1 MESSTTAK
9 ERTVMKTSIRI
20 VTLATVF
27 LFALAASHAFGGT
40 KATRNVSASPFI
52 FEVSLT
58 ADGPATLEFGV
69 TDKNNVPYPP
79 IGTPA
84 DASLKHIFFVGSG
97 LPEVGS
103 AADYSQ
109 LACNF
114 LSGDTPQVWKLQSLA
129 DTTVYFSLKE
139 GEDPGDMELPDSS
152 YSPDS
157 LMQKVETQSNVVR
170 GMNALPEFLREAMVL
185 RHVKDMSYD
194 QIARILN
201 CPVGT
206 VKSRIARGR
215 ELLRA
220 YLMKMDGEAAPAVPP
235 GKTENT
241 RKAELSQ

>member
-1 MESSTTAK
+1 MNGETGSYEERLIADFKEGSRERFDELVKTYTQKLYRLAYGLLGNHHDAEEVVQDSFVRAYRGLDQFRGDSSFETW
-9 ERTVMKTSIRI
+9 MHRI
-20 VTLATVF
+20 TLN
-27 LFALAASHAFGGT
+27 LA
-40 KATRNVSASPFI
+40 RNKFHWNRRRGEGI
-52 FEVSLT
+52 TVSLSDRNDG
-58 ADGPATLEFGV
+58 AD
-69 TDKNNVPYPP
+69 
-79 IGTPA
+79 
-84 DASLKHIFFVGSG
+84 
-97 LPEVGS
+97 
-103 AADYSQ
+103 
-109 LACNF
+109 
-114 LSGDTPQVWKLQSLA
+114 
-129 DTTVYFSLKE
+129 E

-170 GMNALPEFLREAMVL
+170 GMEALPEFLREAMVL

-215 ELLRA
+215 ELLRE

-235 GKTENT
+235 GKIENT